1 MNRWAEYTDIVYE
14 DLSNEGQIAVQQVH
28 ETTKRD
34 QFLMKLRSDFEGIRS
49 NLMNRAPIP
58 SLDTCLNELL
68 HEEQRLLTQA
78 SMEQQKSRFFPVAY
92 AAQGKPKR

>member
-1 MNRWAEYTDIVYE
+1 MNRWDEYIGIVYE

-34 QFLMKLRSDFEGIRS
+34 QFLMKLRSDFKGIRS
-49 NLMNRAPIP
+49 NLMNRAPVP

-68 HEEQRLLTQA
+68 REEQRLLTQA
-78 SMEQQKSRFFPVAY
+78 SMEQQNYVSF
-92 AAQGKPKR
+92 

>member
-1 MNRWAEYTDIVYE
+1 MWAYLKKIYNQNNTARRFKLKHEITIFQQDRFSVFEFYSQFINRWAEYTDIVYE

-49 NLMNRAPIP
+49 NLMNRA
-58 SLDTCLNELL
+58 
-68 HEEQRLLTQA
+68 Q
-78 SMEQQKSRFFPVAY
+78 
-92 AAQGKPKR
+92 